1 VDSERILSVLVS
13 AGFVY
18 TEDPAEAGLIV
29 VNTCSFIE
37 PAVEESIDAILDSR
51 AENTKAIVVA
61 AGCLP
66 LRYGESLSAALPEA
80 DICLTPDRIDD
91 LPHLIRLA
99 VQPVRGRLRP
109 KSISVAADKSV
120 QTGPSR
126 VLTTLGYAYLKIA
139 DGCSRRC
146 RYCTIPSIRG
156 PMKSVNPAELVAEAE
171 YLASHG
177 VRELVLVAQDLTGYG
192 VDFGQK
198 GALLGLLKKIREIQG
213 FKWIRLMY
221 LYPDAI
227 PRGLARL
234 IRESENVLPYL
245 DIPLQH
251 VSDKV
256 LRSMGRPWKGDRA
269 RKLVDRLRKEIP
281 GLVLRTTVM
290 VGYPAEG
297 EREYDELRD
306 FLISYAIERVGVFT
320 YSPEEGTPAFE
331 LGDPIPPQV
340 KEARAAEIRSIN
352 LWATE
357 ERNRSR
363 IGELEDALIEG
374 ISPETEFLL
383 QGRAWDQAP
392 EVDGVLYITSGNAT
406 AGDIQSVRITDAHGT
421 DMFGE
426 LV

>member
-1 VDSERILSVLVS
+1 VDSERILSVLAS

-37 PAVEESIDAILDSR
+37 AAAEESIDAVLDSR

-80 DICLTPDRIDD
+80 DICLTPDRIED
-91 LPHLIRLA
+91 LPHLISSA
-99 VQPVRGRLRP
+99 VEPARAMHPTATPVSSEGPVRPL
-109 KSISVAADKSV
+109 
-120 QTGPSR
+120 PSR
-126 VLTTLGYAYLKIA
+126 VLTTLGYAYLRIS

-156 PMKSVNPAELVAEAE
+156 PMKSTSQRELEAEAAH
-171 YLASHG
+171 LVSQGAH
-177 VRELVLVAQDLTGYG
+177 ELVLVAQDLTTYG
-192 VDFGQK
+192 VDFGKK
-198 GALLGLLKKIREIQG
+198 GALLGLLKRIREIQG
-213 FKWIRLMY
+213 LRWIRLMY

-227 PRGLARL
+227 PRGLAKL

-251 VSDKV
+251 VSAKV

-269 RKLVDRLRKEIP
+269 RKLVDRLREEIP

-297 EREYDELRD
+297 DREFEELRD
-306 FLISYAIERVGVFT
+306 FLISYDIERVGVFA
-320 YSPEEGTPAFE
+320 YSPEEGTPAFD
-331 LGDPIPPQV
+331 LGDPIALKV
-340 KEARAAEIRSIN
+340 KEARVQEIRSMN
-352 LWATE
+352 LKASE
-357 ERNRSR
+357 KRNRKR
-363 IGELEDALIEG
+363 IGGVEDALIEG

-383 QGRAWDQAP
+383 QGRTWDQAP

-406 AGDIQSVRITDAHGT
+406 AGEIQSVRITDAHGT